1 MGYLIEV
8 VGIDGS
14 CKTTLCKN
22 ICNNIGL
29 NKKIL
34 FKNGFGNLQFTN
46 EIQKYLNQFDK
57 NRYDIF
63 SHKLINILY
72 MMDLI
77 TNTKENIIP
86 LLKTNHIICDRYITS
101 AKVYSLATT
110 DSDISNLFDIYE
122 ILPQPLIIIFL
133 KIDPQLAYK
142 RIINRNKPLTYYEN
156 PNNLAIIQN
165 TYIKILQN
173 ANIPVIEIDASQ
185 DEKVVTKRAIDAILE
200 NNLLTQN

>member
-1 MGYLIEV
+1 
-8 VGIDGS
+8 
-14 CKTTLCKN
+14 
-22 ICNNIGL
+22 
-29 NKKIL
+29 
-34 FKNGFGNLQFTN
+34 
-46 EIQKYLNQFDK
+46 
-57 NRYDIF
+57 
-63 SHKLINILY
+63 
-72 MMDLI
+72 MDLI